1 MTVMQL
7 AIECARLVK
16 AGKGNMKVIVSDDEE
31 GNGYHE
37 IFYGM
42 TMTDDVIAEI
52 EDLNGCEPMGLEPHT
67 VMLG

>member
-7 AIECARLVK
+7 AIECARL
-16 AGKGNMKVIVSDDEE
+16 MKVIVSDDEE